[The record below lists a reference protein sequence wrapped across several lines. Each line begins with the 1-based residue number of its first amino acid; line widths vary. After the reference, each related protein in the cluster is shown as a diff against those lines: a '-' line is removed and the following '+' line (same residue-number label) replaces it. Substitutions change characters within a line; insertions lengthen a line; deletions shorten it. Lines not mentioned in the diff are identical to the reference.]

1 MIPRN
6 LVAASRGSR
15 AGTTPGPSSRPRAAL
30 ARPRRT
36 HFETA
41 FAKPGPTERVEV
53 LPEGPDRADPL
64 RSAPGIERPV
74 RKPYARC
81 MTIWTLLGG
90 ASVLSLLLGV
100 VVVAVRS
107 VIRENR
113 LERESLERQRVI
125 AEEIRLS
132 KRG

>member
-1 MIPRN
+1 M
-6 LVAASRGSR
+6 
-15 AGTTPGPSSRPRAAL
+15 
-30 ARPRRT
+30 
-36 HFETA
+36 
-41 FAKPGPTERVEV
+41 
-53 LPEGPDRADPL
+53 D
-64 RSAPGIERPV
+64 RSAR
-74 RKPYARC
+74 RPYARC

-90 ASVLSLLLGV
+90 ASVLSLLLGG